1 MSILDIIEK
10 SVMIIQVRGD
20 KSLHYSTVLG
30 MRSISFDIDQMNK
43 VAHSI
48 IEKIPI

>member
-30 MRSISFDIDQMNK
+30 MRRVQETKS
-43 VAHSI
+43 V
-48 IEKIPI
+48 